1 MTVLARR
8 IALPALLWALHFI
21 VVYALISAGCAPRAI
36 IEVEVVRGL
45 VVVATCA
52 AAAVALVWLIS
63 SGLERRRAPAGSD
76 AAALASAGWWSA
88 LISLL
93 AILANLWP
101 VVLLGSCT
109 G

>member
-1 MTVLARR
+1 MTPLARR
-8 IALPALLWALHFI
+8 IALPALLWSLHFI
-21 VVYALISAGCAPRAI
+21 VVYALISAGCAARALA
-36 IEVEVVRGL
+36 EVDVVRGL
-45 VVVATCA
+45 AVVATCA

-63 SGLERRRAPAGSD
+63 AGLERRRAPAGSD
-76 AAALASAGWWSA
+76 AAALASAGWWTA